1 MLFFSNICSFLSPY
15 FLFLCSKCYLQY
27 SGTQQKSVHWQPEVT
42 KTSET
47 SRLTKRFGDHEDRW
61 RDVSVSRAADCGD
74 KWQSSFPPGLIR
86 SNEQL
91 QTLLEMKRK
100 VITYVLLSHLCFQLL
115 LQFWGHN
122 SNCTWRIRASSVREG
137 CTVSHFII
145 LGNHVLP
152 DHDNDLMWPV
162 LVALHLKLN

>member
-1 MLFFSNICSFLSPY
+1 MSLVLTFSTFLLLWEY
-15 FLFLCSKCYLQY
+15 FYVLNLTY
-27 SGTQQKSVHWQPEVT
+27 STVEHKRKVCRQLEVT
-42 KTSET
+42 KTGET

-86 SNEQL
+86 SNKQL

-100 VITYVLLSHLCFQLL
+100 VITYVLLSHLCLQLL

-122 SNCTWRIRASSVREG
+122 SNCTCRIRASSVRER
-137 CTVSHFII
+137 CMVTHFII
-145 LGNHVLP
+145 LSNHVFV
-152 DHDNDLMWPV
+152 WSR
-162 LVALHLKLN
+162 

>member
-1 MLFFSNICSFLSPY
+1 MSLALIFYTFRLLWEY
-15 FLFLCSKCYLQY
+15 FPLLNVTY
-27 SGTQQKSVHWQPEVT
+27 GTVEHKRKVCRQLEVT
-42 KTSET
+42 KTGET

-86 SNEQL
+86 SNKQL

-100 VITYVLLSHLCFQLL
+100 VITYVLLSHLRLQLL

-122 SNCTWRIRASSVREG
+122 CDCTWRIGASSAREG
-137 CTVSHFII
+137 CLVTHFII
-145 LGNHVLP
+145 LGNHVLLDP
-152 DHDNDLMWPV
+152 GNDLMWPV